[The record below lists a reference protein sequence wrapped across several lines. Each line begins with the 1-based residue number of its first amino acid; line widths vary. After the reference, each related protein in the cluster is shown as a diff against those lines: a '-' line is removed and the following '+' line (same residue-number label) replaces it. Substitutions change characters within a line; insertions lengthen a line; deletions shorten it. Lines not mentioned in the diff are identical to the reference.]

1 MTMLK
6 LTVVTPVYNEEQVI
20 ESFYHRTR
28 HVLDSLEGVEA
39 RIIFVVDKC
48 RDRTLE
54 ILRALAARDHG
65 ITVLGLSSR
74 FGHQMSL
81 LAGIEKAQDADAI
94 VMMDCDLQHPPELIP
109 QLLANFS
116 FGYDVVYTLRKDTE
130 SVGWLRKQMGNLFYR
145 MLTLIS
151 ETPINANAADFRL
164 ISGRIA
170 RILVSQFP
178 ERNLFLRGLFSGLGF
193 RQTGIEYIAEK
204 RHAGESKY
212 SLSKMLHLAIAGI
225 LSSSTKPLQ
234 LGIFIGLSFSILSF
248 LFMVY
253 AIVKYFVVQSL
264 PSGFTTLV
272 VIMLLMNGIQLI
284 VLGTI
289 GSYIGGIFME
299 VKRRPRYIVEE
310 EITTEQKTS

>member
-1 MTMLK
+1 MLR
-6 LTVVTPVYNEEQVI
+6 LSVVTPVYNEEQVI
-20 ESFYHRTR
+20 ESFYRRTR
-28 HVLDSLEGVEA
+28 KVLDTLEGVDA
-39 RIIFVVDKC
+39 NIIFVVDKC

-54 ILRALAARDHG
+54 ILRTLAQSDSH

-81 LAGIEKAQDADAI
+81 LAGIEKAQHADAVI
-94 VMMDCDLQHPPELIP
+94 MMDCDLQHPPELIP

-130 SVGWLRKQMGNLFYR
+130 SVGYVRKHIGNLFYR

-170 RILVSQFP
+170 RLLVNEFP
-178 ERNLFLRGLFSGLGF
+178 ERNIFLRGLFSSMGF

-212 SLSKMLHLAIAGI
+212 SVSKMLQLAVAGI

-234 LGIFIGLSFSILSF
+234 LGIFIGLSFSLLAF
-248 LFMVY
+248 LFMAY
-253 AIVKYFVVQSL
+253 AIAKYFVVQSL

-272 VIMLLMNGIQLI
+272 VVILLMNGIQLM

-289 GSYIGGIFME
+289 GSYIAGIFRE
-299 VKRRPRYIVEE
+299 VKGRPRYVVEE
-310 EITTEQKTS
+310 EINTKDATP

>member
-1 MTMLK
+1 MLR

-20 ESFYHRTR
+20 ESFYRRTR
-28 HVLDSLEGVEA
+28 TVLDSLEGVEA
-39 RIIFVVDKC
+39 RIVFVVDKC

-54 ILRALAARDHG
+54 ILRALAENDPG

-81 LAGIEKAQDADAI
+81 LAGIEEAQNADAI

-116 FGYDVVYTLRKDTE
+116 FGYDVVYTLRKDTQ
-130 SVGWLRKQMGNLFYR
+130 SVSWLRKHLGNVFYKA
-145 MLTLIS
+145 LTLIS

-170 RILVSQFP
+170 RLLVNHFP
-178 ERNLFLRGLFSGLGF
+178 ERNLFLRGLLSGMGF

-212 SLSKMLHLAIAGI
+212 SVSKMLHLAIAGI

-234 LGIFIGLSFSILSF
+234 LGIFIGLGFSVLGF
-248 LFMVY
+248 LFMTY

-272 VIMLLMNGIQLI
+272 VLMLLMNGIQLI
-284 VLGTI
+284 VLGII
-289 GSYIGGIFME
+289 GSYIAGIFKE
-299 VKRRPRYIVEE
+299 VKGRPRYVVEE
-310 EITTEQKTS
+310 QINAEAKAP